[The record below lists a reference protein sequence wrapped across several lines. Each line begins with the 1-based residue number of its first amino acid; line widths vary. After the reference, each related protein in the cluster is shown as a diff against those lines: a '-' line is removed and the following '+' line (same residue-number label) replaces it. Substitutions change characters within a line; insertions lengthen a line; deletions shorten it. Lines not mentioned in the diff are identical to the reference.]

1 MVIALKLAAF
11 LYFESLCGQL
21 IVCTMHFGSAG
32 LLYDREWMIQRSNG
46 DVLTQKK
53 LPSLCSIQISIDLST
68 DIMHVKSTSMQR
80 ELAVSL
86 QSNPECSV
94 INGVKLCGNRFTS
107 HSCAFYLTYQL
118 GSLL

>member
-1 MVIALKLAAF
+1 MTVLLDFELLK
-11 LYFESLCGQL
+11 CQL
-21 IVCTMHFGSAG
+21 KVCTMYSGSAG
-32 LLYDREWMIQRSNG
+32 LLYDREWMIQRLNG

-53 LPSLCSIQISIDLST
+53 LPLLCSIQISIDLRT
-68 DIMHVKSTSMQR
+68 DIMHVKSPNMQR

-107 HSCAFYLTYQL
+107 HSYAF
-118 GSLL
+118 